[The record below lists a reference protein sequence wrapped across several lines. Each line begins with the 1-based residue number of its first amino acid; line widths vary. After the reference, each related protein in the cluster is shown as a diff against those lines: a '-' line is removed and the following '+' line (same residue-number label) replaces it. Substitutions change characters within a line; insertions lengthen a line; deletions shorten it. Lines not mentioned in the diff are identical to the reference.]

1 MSGSAPSAWLG
12 ALRFGVGRWGWP
24 GFAGVAALGV
34 FLGGCPALYP
44 ELPTRTRK
52 VMEGQNLDP
61 PPPETMRW
69 IKFVS
74 ARVPPKTRDGRPWDK
89 VLGSLP
95 DPYAKLL
102 LNGKDLLR
110 TPPQSDTLEP
120 TWPTAPRGNFRIVPE
135 DELRVE
141 LWDANSLN
149 DLPIGVREIGRPSEE
164 ARLTKIIRSE
174 LEGGG
179 EVVIAFE
186 PAHAMFGLGFWFELR
201 TSSSYVTRTLEGSP
215 AQRAGL
221 QKGDE
226 ILRIADRQV
235 STMTADDVRSALN
248 SVPSTGIQMLLR
260 HPDGT
265 TLTVVLREGPIYPDY
280 AQFGSID

>member
-1 MSGSAPSAWLG
+1 MSGSWLG
-12 ALRFGVGRWGWP
+12 ALRSRVGGWGLP
-24 GFAGVAALGV
+24 GAVVVAALGV
-34 FLGGCPALYP
+34 FLGGCPAIYP
-44 ELPTRTRK
+44 ELSTRTRK
-52 VMEGQNLDP
+52 VIEGQALDP

-74 ARVPPKTRDGRPWDK
+74 GRVPPKTRDGRPWDQ

-95 DPYAKLL
+95 DPYGKLM
-102 LNGKDLLR
+102 LNGKEILR

-120 TWPTAPRGNFRIVPE
+120 TWPSAPRGNFRVVPE
-135 DELRVE
+135 DQLRVE

-149 DLPIGVREIGRPSEE
+149 DLPIGIREIGRVSEE
-164 ARLTKIIRSE
+164 HRMTKLIRSE

-201 TSSSYVTRTLEGSP
+201 TSSSYVTRMLEGSP
-215 AQRAGL
+215 AERAGL

-226 ILRIADRQV
+226 ILRISDRLV

-248 SVPSTGIQMLLR
+248 SVPSAGIQLLLK
-260 HPDGT
+260 HKDGT

-280 AQFGSID
+280 AQFGSLD